1 MLKSWLIHLGDIH
14 RFQHG
19 SFMHLRGPLTQSRLS
34 KTGIGLN
41 DVMVWLL
48 QVRQLERDAANHQV
62 KATVEKG
69 RKLNRIRL
77 QGDAKDITD
86 VIFNVVKI
94 LKEVEVAE
102 LKRNEAERIAQQ
114 VRLKTIR
121 LHKN

>member
-1 MLKSWLIHLGDIH
+1 MQCKAS
-14 RFQHG
+14 Q
-19 SFMHLRGPLTQSRLS
+19 LS

-41 DVMVWLL
+41 DVRVWLL
-48 QVRQLERDAANHQV
+48 QIRQLERDAANHQV

-114 VRLKTIR
+114 VRHTISR